1 MSARNANVSQSGAT
15 PDQDLDAEEGDRE
28 TDQGAD
34 AQQRNADAEELSLDV
49 VFEIL
54 KNERRRS
61 VLRYLQSHEDRVVLG
76 ELAEHIAARENDTT
90 VESLT
95 AQQRKRVYVGLYQ
108 CHLPKMDDAGIVEFD
123 RNRGIVE
130 LADNAEQLDEYLDT
144 GADADHPWPT
154 YYLGIA
160 VAGAALFFAGQI
172 GVLPFGWVADL
183 VIVGVLAAVVC
194 CATVH
199 DRLTDDE

>member
-1 MSARNANVSQSGAT
+1 MSAQNANVTHSGGTRDGEQAS
-15 PDQDLDAEEGDRE
+15 DDESRDAEPEAE
-28 TDQGAD
+28 
-34 AQQRNADAEELSLDV
+34 EELSLDI

-61 VLRYLQSHEDRVVLG
+61 VLRYLQGNEDRVVLG

-123 RNRGIVE
+123 RNRGVVE
-130 LADNAEQLDEYLDT
+130 LADNAEQLEEYLDT
-144 GADADHPWPT
+144 DADADRPWPT

-160 VAGAALFFAGQI
+160 LVGIALFVAGQAGIYPAGWI
-172 GVLPFGWVADL
+172 GDVV
-183 VIVGVLAAVVC
+183 VVGVLASVVC
-194 CATVH
+194 CATLQ
-199 DRLTDDE
+199 DRLTEDGD

>member
-1 MSARNANVSQSGAT
+1 MSAQEADVPRPGAAAE
-15 PDQDLDAEEGDRE
+15 QDLDVEETTDRTETEEPEEEGV
-28 TDQGAD
+28 
-34 AQQRNADAEELSLDV
+34 EELSLDV

-61 VLRYLQSHEDRVVLG
+61 VLEYLDGNEERVVLG

-130 LADNAEQLDEYLDT
+130 LAANASQLEEYLET
-144 GADADHPWPT
+144 SPEADHDWPM

-160 VAGAALFFAGQI
+160 LAGGVLFAGGVAGLYPA
-172 GVLPFGWVADL
+172 VWVANL
-183 VIVGVLAAVVC
+183 VMGGVLAAFAG
-194 CATVH
+194 CAIFH
-199 DRLTDDE
+199 HQLTRVN